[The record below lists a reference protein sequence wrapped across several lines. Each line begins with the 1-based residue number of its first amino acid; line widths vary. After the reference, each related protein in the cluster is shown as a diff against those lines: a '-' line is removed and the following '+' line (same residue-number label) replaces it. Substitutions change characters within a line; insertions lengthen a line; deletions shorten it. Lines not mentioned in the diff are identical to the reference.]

1 MRRLRRASIILL
13 IISLLLFGA
22 NYYKTN
28 VINDKTGPLFQMDSS
43 VVQASVKDGEDSLL
57 KDLTATDAADGDVSS
72 SIIVESISPFTGTG
86 HRVVNYAAFDS
97 DNHVTHAKRDLV
109 YTDYEAA
116 RFHLKKQ
123 LSFPM
128 NATNLLE
135 GISVEDCID
144 GDLTKNVKM
153 MYDEEID
160 TSHVGEYD
168 ARLKVTNSAGGVS
181 YLPVKVDIY
190 DASVYFRIPQI
201 KLKEN
206 LVYVEKNSD
215 FDEEDYISSIT
226 INGEEYSLTN
236 ERGTYG
242 AYYLTSEEDEKTIG
256 IDRVEIDSNVDTD
269 ISGYYEVVYYFEDT
283 EFSTGTG
290 KARLYVVVTEG
301 RSGENE

>member
-13 IISLLLFGA
+13 IISLFLFGA

-28 VINDKTGPLFQMDSS
+28 VINDKTGPLFQMESS
-43 VVQASVKDGEDSLL
+43 VVEVSVKDDEKALL
-57 KDLTATDAADGDVSS
+57 KGLTAVDATDGDVSN

-97 DNHVTHAKRDLV
+97 DNHVTHVKRELA

-144 GDLTKNVKM
+144 GDLTKSVKM
-153 MYDEEID
+153 MYDEELD
-160 TSHVGEYD
+160 TSHVGEYS

-181 YLPVKVDIY
+181 YLPVKVEIY
-190 DASVYFRIPQI
+190 DASVYFRLPQI

-206 LVYVEKNSD
+206 LVYVDKGTG
-215 FDEEDYISSIT
+215 FDEQEYISTIT
-226 INGEEYSLTN
+226 VNGEDYSLTD
-236 ERGTYG
+236 EKGTYG
-242 AYYLTSEEDEKTIG
+242 AYYLSPEVDEKSIG

-269 ISGYYEVVYYFEDT
+269 VSGYYEVVYSFEDT

-290 KARLYVVVTEG
+290 NARLYVVVTEG
-301 RSGENE
+301 RSGEK

>member
-13 IISLLLFGA
+13 IISLFLFGA

-28 VINDKTGPLFQMDSS
+28 VINDKTGPLFQMDNS
-43 VVQASVKDGEDSLL
+43 VIKVSVKDDVKALL
-57 KDLTATDAADGDVSS
+57 TGLTAIDATDGDVSN

-97 DNHVTHAKRDLV
+97 DNHVTHVKRELA

-144 GDLTKNVKM
+144 GDLTKSVKM
-153 MYDEEID
+153 MYDEELD
-160 TSHVGEYD
+160 TTRVGEYS

-181 YLPVKVDIY
+181 YLPVKVEIY
-190 DASVYFRIPQI
+190 DASVYFRLPQI

-206 LVYVEKNSD
+206 LVYVDKGTD
-215 FDEEDYISSIT
+215 FDEQEYISAIT
-226 INGEEYSLTN
+226 VNGEDYSLTD
-236 ERGTYG
+236 EKGTYG
-242 AYYLTSEEDEKTIG
+242 AYYLSPEVDEKSIG

-269 ISGYYEVVYYFEDT
+269 VSGYYEVVYSFEDT

-290 KARLYVVVTEG
+290 NARLYVVVTEG
-301 RSGENE
+301 RSGEK

>member
-13 IISLLLFGA
+13 IISLFLFGA

-28 VINDKTGPLFQMDSS
+28 VINDKTGPLFQMDNS
-43 VVQASVKDGEDSLL
+43 VIKVSVKDDVKALL
-57 KDLTATDAADGDVSS
+57 TGLTAIDATDGDVSN
-72 SIIVESISPFTGTG
+72 SIIVESISPFTGTD

-97 DNHVTHAKRDLV
+97 DNHVTHVKRELA

-144 GDLTKNVKM
+144 GDLTKSVKM
-153 MYDEEID
+153 MYDEELD
-160 TSHVGEYD
+160 TSRVGEYS

-181 YLPVKVDIY
+181 YLPVKVEIY
-190 DASVYFRIPQI
+190 DASVYFRLPQI

-206 LVYVEKNSD
+206 LVYVDKGTD
-215 FDEEDYISSIT
+215 FDEQEYISAIT
-226 INGEEYSLTN
+226 VNGEDYSLTD
-236 ERGTYG
+236 EKGTYG
-242 AYYLTSEEDEKTIG
+242 AYYLSPEVDEKSIG

-269 ISGYYEVVYYFEDT
+269 VSGYYEVVYSFEDT

-290 KARLYVVVTEG
+290 NARLYVVVTEG
-301 RSGENE
+301 RSGEK